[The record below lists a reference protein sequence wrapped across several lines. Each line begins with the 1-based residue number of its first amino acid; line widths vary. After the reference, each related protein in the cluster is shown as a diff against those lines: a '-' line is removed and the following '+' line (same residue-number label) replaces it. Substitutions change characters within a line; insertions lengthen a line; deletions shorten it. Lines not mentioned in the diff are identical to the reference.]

1 MPAAIDRAVM
11 LPYGLG
17 LEDADQAKR
26 ENGDETAGE
35 TTVQGSGMGTATQT
49 ITKSESVKRGSR
61 VETEEAGTVA
71 QGQGREDITD
81 EGGRENG
88 RE

>member
-1 MPAAIDRAVM
+1 M

-17 LEDADQAKR
+17 LEDTDQTKV

-49 ITKSESVKRGSR
+49 ITKSETMKGESR
-61 VETEEAGTVA
+61 VATEEAGGVEQV
-71 QGQGREDITD
+71 QGEGAYDED
-81 EGGRENG
+81 GGENG